1 MWDFTEKDKAQIN
14 TIYNHFL
21 PLILEVSKEQ
31 LYNRIY
37 GGYCYGEGGFRIM
50 TIEDWKKV
58 FGLVE
63 TSYSETVFENWEDW
77 IKYNGDYHKK
87 REDLGNAFGKPKVLE

>member
-1 MWDFTEKDKAQIN
+1 MWECTEKDEIN
-14 TIYNHFL
+14 IEGIYMWFL
-21 PLILEVSKEQ
+21 PKFPNIDKDLLHR
-31 LYNRIY
+31 RIVK
-37 GGYCYGEGGFRIM
+37 GYCWGEGGLRLIS
-50 TIEDWKKV
+50 IEDWEKV

-87 REDLGNAFGKPKVLE
+87 REDLGNAFGKPEVPE